1 MKKLIVFTLLAL
13 LCIANAC
20 LDYTAFCT
28 FLDVDPFPL
37 FEDFGGE
44 GGNAGN
50 QTIAIIIALAQALLL
65 IALPSV
71 AARKLAA
78 GDKAS
83 CVVALALAGVVAVL
97 AAALRA
103 VTESGSAG
111 SSIDG
116 SAMGIPPA
124 LVCFCG
130 IMLIAAVGE
139 AVLSFL
145 YETMQLKQ
153 TANGLRAKAER
164 IALME
169 EAIADHVA
177 AATDIAVAAAKKS
190 ASAASAGNEA
200 VFQELLRKA
209 GQYQNAFIG
218 YAGAI
223 ESTRA
228 AQQAAADEAL
238 ENFEARLEAIRDS
251 YLAKLQSPHKSA
263 ARQIGE

>member
-1 MKKLIVFTLLAL
+1 MKKLTAFTLLAL
-13 LCIANAC
+13 LCVANTC
-20 LDYTAFCT
+20 LDYTAFCA
-28 FLDVDPFPL
+28 FLDVDPLPL
-37 FEDFGGE
+37 FQDFDNE
-44 GGNAGN
+44 SVSAGN
-50 QTIAIIIALAQALLL
+50 QTMAIVIALAQALLL

-83 CVVALALAGVVAVL
+83 CTIGLVLAGIVAVL

-116 SAMGIPPA
+116 SAMGISPA

-130 IMLIAAVGE
+130 IMLIAALGE

-153 TANGLRAKAER
+153 DANSLRAKAGR

-169 EAIADHVA
+169 EAIPDHVA

-190 ASAASAGNEA
+190 AAAVSAVNEA
-200 VFQELLRKA
+200 VYQELLKNG

-218 YAGAI
+218 YANAI
-223 ESTRA
+223 EGIRT
-228 AQQAAADEAL
+228 AQQAATDEAIGD
-238 ENFEARLEAIRDS
+238 FAARLEAIRDS
-251 YLAKLQSPHKSA
+251 CLAKLESRKSA
-263 ARQIGE
+263 TRNAGQ